1 MCNNYIGMLKIF
13 ITSYILFCS
22 LSCPCQDFDYLQSL
36 RTYWNYR
43 YHLVGDA
50 INRSQHFPSD
60 CDFLK
65 PSGTGEAGMT
75 VVGAGQGCSISAA
88 SAYTNPFGC
97 PAGPYLGWG
106 N

>member
-1 MCNNYIGMLKIF
+1 MINMKKVFFLHL
-13 ITSYILFCS
+13 YILCCGHLFCQS
-22 LSCPCQDFDYLQSL
+22 FDYLSCL
-36 RTYWNYR
+36 KSYWNNR
-43 YHLVGDA
+43 YYLAGDA
-50 INRSQHFPSD
+50 INRSQHLPSD
-60 CDFLK
+60 CDFLE
-65 PSGTGEAGMT
+65 PSGIGESGMT